1 MRNHIHYNV
10 IQSTNSDLKRL
21 LSEDVNL
28 PHLTVVSTAFQTSG
42 RGQRENSWES
52 ENGKNLLFSLLLRPI
67 SLKATEAFAI
77 SRIVSVA
84 IVKFLGKYVSEVSI
98 KWPNDIYWRDKKI
111 CGILIENSIM
121 GEYLDTSV
129 VGVGFNINQ
138 REFSQNLPNP
148 VSLTNIT
155 GKEFLLDN
163 MLAGVVA
170 AIEEEFVSYLE
181 DGAKKTNDIYH
192 QLIYR
197 LNTKALYKV
206 AEGTVE
212 AEIQGVCS
220 DGRLILKHSDGNLRY
235 YAFKEVTYIL

>member
-1 MRNHIHYNV
+1 MINHIHYNV
-10 IQSTNSDLKRL
+10 TQSTNSDLKRL
-21 LSEDVNL
+21 LSEDANL

-84 IVKFLGKYVSEVSI
+84 IAKFLRKYISDVSI

-121 GEYLDTSV
+121 GEYLDTSI
-129 VGVGFNINQ
+129 VGVGLNINQ

-155 GKEFLLDN
+155 GKEFLLDKV
-163 MLAGVVA
+163 LTEVVTS
-170 AIEEEFVSYLE
+170 IEEEFVRYFE
-181 DGAKKTNDIYH
+181 NRAKETESIYH

-197 LNTKALYKV
+197 LDTKALYKV
-206 AEGTVE
+206 AEVVVE

-235 YAFKEVTYIL
+235 YAFKEVTYML

>member
-10 IQSTNSDLKRL
+10 TQSTNSDLKRL
-21 LSEDVNL
+21 LSEDVSL
-28 PHLTVVSTAFQTSG
+28 PHLTVVSTAYQTSG
-42 RGQRENSWES
+42 RGQRENIWES
-52 ENGKNLLFSLLLRPI
+52 ENGKNLLFSLILRPTL
-67 SLKATEAFAI
+67 LKATEAFAI
-77 SRIVSVA
+77 SRIASVA
-84 IVKFLGKYVSEVSI
+84 IVKFLREYISDVSI

-121 GEYLDTSV
+121 GDCLDTSI
-129 VGVGFNINQ
+129 VGVGLNINQ
-138 REFSQNLPNP
+138 KEFSQNLPNP
-148 VSLTNIT
+148 VSLTNIM

-163 MLAGVVA
+163 MLAEVVA
-170 AIEEEFVSYLE
+170 SIEREFVRYFE
-181 DGAKKTNDIYH
+181 NGAKETDSTYH

>member
-1 MRNHIHYNV
+1 MRNHIYYNV
-10 IQSTNSDLKRL
+10 TQSTNGDLKRL

-28 PHLTVVSTAFQTSG
+28 PHLTVVSTAYQTSG

-52 ENGKNLLFSLLLRPI
+52 ENGKNLLFSLLLRP
-67 SLKATEAFAI
+67 SKLRATEAFAI

-84 IVKFLGKYVSEVSI
+84 IVKFLRKYISDVSI

-121 GEYLDTSV
+121 GDCLDTSI
-129 VGVGFNINQ
+129 VGVGLNVNQ
-138 REFSQNLPNP
+138 REFSQNSPNP
-148 VSLTNIT
+148 VSMVNIT

-163 MLAGVVA
+163 MLAEVVA
-170 AIEEEFVSYLE
+170 YIEREFIRYFE
-181 DGAKKTNDIYH
+181 NGAKEIDSTYH

-197 LNTKALYKV
+197 LNAKALYKV
-206 AEGTVE
+206 ADGVVE
-212 AEIQGVCS
+212 AEIQGICS